1 MDFLTMLFK
10 IICLVLLLVY
20 TPYMTGNIIVRR
32 YGACRS
38 MAGMTFIAGFMIILT
53 LFEVTAVPVIFNVR
67 YGSFRILSVIFSI
80 IMICAD
86 TVGTWLW
93 LKDRRLGMR
102 GKENEEPPRGDAAG
116 GQEEDAADS
125 GYSRWS
131 VVMWCIAAVI
141 LVYMLVMAV
150 THAWF
155 DGDDA
160 YYVTQSVITQQTG
173 TMYSIQP
180 YTGGSTAFDLR
191 HVMAAFTM
199 WVAYMSSACGF
210 HAAVF
215 CHTVLPLFLIPL
227 TELIYLETGRRLV
240 GGTDGV
246 KRDIL
251 PVFMIFVMLL
261 QIFGSVSI
269 YTSETF
275 FLTRTWQGKSMV
287 ANFLF
292 PLLLL
297 IWMEILGT
305 GKDDVRTA
313 GTAGTAAEAAED
325 KRFWW
330 VMLFLLSSCAGIF
343 SSLAVVLCGSFS
355 GLIALMFAV
364 KRRLPGLILHTAC
377 ALLPAAVYVVV
388 YLLI

>member
-1 MDFLTMLFK
+1 MGFMTMLFK
-10 IICLVLLLVY
+10 IICLVLFLVY

-32 YGACRS
+32 YDACRS
-38 MAGMTFIAGFMIILT
+38 RIGMTYIAGLMIMLT

-67 YGSFRILSVIFSI
+67 YGSFRMLTAIFSI
-80 IMICAD
+80 ITICAD

-93 LKDRRLGMR
+93 LKDRQRDMR
-102 GKENEEPPRGDAAG
+102 MKEVAESPQGDTG
-116 GQEEDAADS
+116 TH

-131 VVMWCIAAVI
+131 VIMWGIAAVI
-141 LVYMLVMAV
+141 LIYMLVMAM

-173 TMYSIQP
+173 TMYSVQP

-227 TELIYLETGRRLV
+227 TELIYLETGRRLF
-240 GGTDGV
+240 GGTDGER
-246 KRDIL
+246 RDIL

-269 YTSETF
+269 YTGETF
-275 FLTRTWQGKSMV
+275 LLTRTWQGKSMV

-292 PLLLL
+292 PMLLL
-297 IWMEILGT
+297 IWMEILGI
-305 GKDDVRTA
+305 GKDDGSMA
-313 GTAGTAAEAAED
+313 GTADTDTEAAEN

-343 SSLAVVLCGSFS
+343 SSLAVVLCGAFS
-355 GLIALMFAV
+355 VLIALMFAL
-364 KRRLPGLILHTAC
+364 KRRSPVLILHTAG
-377 ALLPAAVYVVV
+377 ALLPAAVYVIV